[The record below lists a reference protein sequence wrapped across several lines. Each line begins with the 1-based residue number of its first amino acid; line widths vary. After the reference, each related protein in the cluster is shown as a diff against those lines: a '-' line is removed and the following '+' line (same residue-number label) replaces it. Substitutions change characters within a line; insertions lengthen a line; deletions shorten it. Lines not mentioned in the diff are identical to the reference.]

1 MAVSKIRFFKMVTP
15 PDGDTKTTVGNK
27 TISGTSFSTTISAI
41 NSLGATVNSIGVA
54 VKEIKNQQKNAAE
67 RAKRAQ
73 GLASDAGRENKL
85 EADKGGKDDSKTVAK
100 IVGGGMGFLGNL
112 MKFFKSL
119 VMYKALDWLSDP
131 KNRENIAKTFERIQK
146 MWNGLVNIF
155 TKLGAWVSE
164 NWEKTFGEDNTM
176 MEKLQGIAGLGG
188 ALAGLAFLANP
199 LGFIKNITGIFKM
212 VGGGI
217 MNLGKFLGGTV
228 LGRASLALGQ
238 GVEAY
243 QRVKNDESIPEED
256 REGAA
261 RGAALGKT
269 TGALAGGEIGA
280 KFLGPLGGII
290 GSALGGFLG
299 ENVGK
304 FLGPIAG
311 DFLNGIKDV
320 FDTVMTWFNSFI
332 EPLKDAIEGVFKEL
346 GPAIQTI
353 VNAIKP
359 HLPMIE
365 KVAGIMGKIVF
376 GPLILLL
383 EGLTNLLKMVPK
395 GGEMDELK
403 KSAKENEEGSSSEK
417 SVGGIIPAR
426 SIGGIVPFN
435 MDFKLPEKS
444 KGGWIHGPQSGYPVS
459 LTGRGVDFIGHGTE
473 YVAKRSSGGFVIPVD
488 TPHTRRDPGLTMR
501 QAVQAK
507 AHGYKVPG
515 FSTGGQ
521 VNVSNFVTAR
531 TTMPLSVGKPQRS
544 MGGIV
549 NLMQNTAQTAAKTYI
564 QNAPAAMVAK
574 HVAIPAAKG
583 MGQNLQSLMGRV
595 KTAAGQVRSSNLG
608 QQMEAMIQQ
617 ALVLPPTETPGEDIQ
632 VPVVTKGIRN
642 PAAEFLVSRFGR
654 TAESQN
660 PFSNFL

>member
-27 TISGTSFSTTISAI
+27 TIAGTSFSTTISAI

-54 VKEIKNQQKNAAE
+54 LKEIKNQQKNAAE

-73 GLASDAGRENKL
+73 GLASDASRENKL

-131 KNRENIAKTFERIQK
+131 KNRENIIKTFERIQK
-146 MWNGLVNIF
+146 IWDGLVNIF
-155 TKLGAWVSE
+155 TKLANWVGE
-164 NWEKTFGEDNTM
+164 NWEKTFGEGNSA

-188 ALAGLAFLANP
+188 ALAGLAFLTNP
-199 LGFIKNITGIFKM
+199 VGFIKSITGVFQM

-243 QRVKNDESIPEED
+243 QRVKNDESIAEED

-320 FDTVMTWFNSFI
+320 FGVVMEWFNKLM
-332 EPLKDAIEGVFKEL
+332 EPLKDAVKEVFEAL
-346 GPAIQTI
+346 GPAMQTV
-353 VNAIKP
+353 VNGLKANMP
-359 HLPMIE
+359 FIE
-365 KVAGIMGKIVF
+365 KVAGIMGKLVF
-376 GPLILLL
+376 GPLILMLK
-383 EGLTNLLKMVPK
+383 GLTALLKLVPK

-403 KSAKENEEGSSSEK
+403 KNAEENKDKPEK
-417 SVGGIIPAR
+417 SKGGIVPWR

-459 LTGRGVDFIGHGTE
+459 LTGKGVDFIGHGTE
-473 YVAKRSSGGFVIPVD
+473 YVAQRSSGGFVIPVD
-488 TPHTRRDPGLTMR
+488 TPHTRRDPSLSRR

-521 VNVSNFVTAR
+521 VNVSNFVNAR
-531 TTMPLSVGKPQRS
+531 ASMPLSIGKPARS

-549 NLMQNTAQTAAKTYI
+549 NLMQNTAQSAASAYI
-564 QNAPAAMVAK
+564 NNAPAALAAK

-583 MGQNLQSLMGRV
+583 VGRNLQNMMASV

-617 ALVLPPTETPGEDIQ
+617 ALVLPPTETPGEQVDIPIIHEG
-632 VPVVTKGIRN
+632 VRN
-642 PAAEFLVSRFGR
+642 PASEFLVSRFGR
-654 TAESQN
+654 TAETSN
-660 PFSNFL
+660 PVSNFL

>member
-1 MAVSKIRFFKMVTP
+1 MAVDKIRFFKMVTP

-27 TISGTSFSTTISAI
+27 TIAGTSFSTTISAI

-54 VKEIKNQQKNAAE
+54 LKEIKNQQKNAAE

-73 GLASDAGRENKL
+73 GLASDASRENKL

-146 MWNGLVNIF
+146 IWDGLVNIF
-155 TKLGAWVSE
+155 TKLANWVGE
-164 NWEKTFGEDNTM
+164 NWEKTFGEGNSA

-188 ALAGLAFLANP
+188 ALAGLAFLLNP
-199 LGFIKNITGIFKM
+199 VGFIKSITGVFQM

-243 QRVKNDESIPEED
+243 QRVKNDESIAEED

-320 FDTVMTWFNSFI
+320 FGVVMEWFNKLM
-332 EPLKDAIEGVFKEL
+332 EPLKDAVKEVFEAL
-346 GPAIQTI
+346 GPVMQKVVDGLKA
-353 VNAIKP
+353 NMP
-359 HLPMIE
+359 FIE
-365 KVAGIMGKIVF
+365 KVAGIMGKLVF
-376 GPLILLL
+376 GPLILMLK
-383 EGLTNLLKMVPK
+383 GLTALLKLVPK

-403 KSAKENEEGSSSEK
+403 KNAEENKNKPEK
-417 SVGGIIPAR
+417 SKGGIVPWR

-459 LTGRGVDFIGHGTE
+459 LTGKGVDFIGHGTE

-488 TPHTRRDPGLTMR
+488 TPHTRRDPGLTKR

-521 VNVSNFVTAR
+521 VNVSNFVNAR
-531 TTMPLSVGKPQRS
+531 ASMPLSVGKPQRS

-564 QNAPAAMVAK
+564 QNAPAALAAK

-583 MGQNLQSLMGRV
+583 MGRNLQNMMASV

-617 ALVLPPTETPGEDIQ
+617 ALVLPPTETPGEQVDIPIIHEG
-632 VPVVTKGIRN
+632 VRN
-642 PAAEFLVSRFGR
+642 PASEFLVSRFGR
-654 TAESQN
+654 TAETSN
-660 PFSNFL
+660 PVSNFL

>member
-27 TISGTSFSTTISAI
+27 TIAGTSFSTTISAI

-54 VKEIKNQQKNAAE
+54 LKEIKNQQKNAAE

-73 GLASDAGRENKL
+73 GLASDASRENKL

-131 KNRENIAKTFERIQK
+131 KNRENIIKTFERIQK
-146 MWNGLVNIF
+146 IWDGLVNIF
-155 TKLGAWVSE
+155 TKLANWVGE
-164 NWEKTFGEDNTM
+164 NWEKTFGEGNSA

-188 ALAGLAFLANP
+188 ALAGLAFLTNP
-199 LGFIKNITGIFKM
+199 VGFIKSITGVFQM

-243 QRVKNDESIPEED
+243 QRVKNDESIAEED

-320 FDTVMTWFNSFI
+320 FGVVMEWFNKLM
-332 EPLKDAIEGVFKEL
+332 EPLKDAVKEVFEAL
-346 GPAIQTI
+346 GPAMQT
-353 VNAIKP
+353 VVDGLKANMP
-359 HLPMIE
+359 FIE
-365 KVAGIMGKIVF
+365 KVAGIMGKLVF
-376 GPLILLL
+376 GPLILMLK
-383 EGLTNLLKMVPK
+383 GLTALLKLVPK

-403 KSAKENEEGSSSEK
+403 KNAEENKDKPEK
-417 SVGGIIPAR
+417 SKGGIVPWR

-459 LTGRGVDFIGHGTE
+459 LTGKGVDFIGHGTE
-473 YVAKRSSGGFVIPVD
+473 YVAQRSSGGFVIPVD
-488 TPHTRRDPGLTMR
+488 TPHTRRDPSLSRR

-521 VNVSNFVTAR
+521 VNVSNFVNAR
-531 TTMPLSVGKPQRS
+531 ASIPLSMGKPERS

-549 NLMQNTAQTAAKTYI
+549 NLMQNTAQSAASAYI
-564 QNAPAAMVAK
+564 NNAPAALAAK

-583 MGQNLQSLMGRV
+583 VGRNLQNMMASV

-617 ALVLPPTETPGEDIQ
+617 ALVLPPTETPGEQVDIPIIHEG
-632 VPVVTKGIRN
+632 VRN
-642 PAAEFLVSRFGR
+642 PASEFLVSRFGR
-654 TAESQN
+654 TAETSN
-660 PFSNFL
+660 PVSNFL